1 MCPSFPWRISGRR
14 PGSELKASPRPRERE
29 RVAVRPGE
37 GAQARA
43 LKSAIRDYHVPFFG
57 WADIIKQML
66 MLDDMQLLEEYAARN
81 SEAAFSTLVSRYINL
96 VYSAAFR
103 QIGNRE
109 EAEEITQAVFLVLAR
124 KAKSLRRGTV
134 LSGWLY
140 QTARLTAC
148 NALRREI
155 RRQHREQQAYMQST
169 LNEPGPDDWTR
180 VGPLLEQAMSGLSEA
195 DRNAIVLRYF
205 ENKPLKEVGAALGA
219 SDDAAKMRV
228 NRALEK
234 LRAFFLKRGVTL
246 SATALGAAISAH
258 SIQAAP
264 AGLSTAVIA
273 AACQGSALTASTLT
287 LAKGTLK
294 LMAWTKLH
302 LAVGTAAVAVIALQW
317 AKIDNQHQETVA
329 LQGQLERASQQSEK
343 QLASIRELETR
354 DETMAQSLRSI
365 VRQSTQSVARK
376 AAAPAP
382 VADVNP
388 PLVLA
393 EGKGHGSLMENI
405 MKDPDLIKAMGD
417 QQAQLMK
424 TQYAPL
430 VKQLNLTPDQ
440 RDAFYK
446 LITDNLTNAMVQG
459 MEVMSGSNKPAAF
472 GALADAQKGLQEQMR
487 LLLGEN
493 GAAQFQEFQATL
505 PDRQIF
511 EQMKTSFTDNPLTED
526 QQQRLLQLMI
536 NERKNSNLA
545 LDPNTGK
552 PAVLQVGDSAAQM
565 EQTLQVQDQ
574 INQRVY
580 QQAAGFLSPDQLQS
594 LGNSQTN
601 FLGLVK
607 TMMPMMQK
615 LMGTDSNAVPAGQ

>member
-1 MCPSFPWRISGRR
+1 
-14 PGSELKASPRPRERE
+14 
-29 RVAVRPGE
+29 
-37 GAQARA
+37 
-43 LKSAIRDYHVPFFG
+43 
-57 WADIIKQML
+57 ML
-66 MLDDMQLLEEYAARN
+66 MLDDMQLLEEYATRS
-81 SEAAFSTLVSRYINL
+81 SEGAFSTLVSRHINL
-96 VYSAAFR
+96 VYSAALR

-124 KAKSLRRGTV
+124 KAKTLRQGTF
-134 LSGWLY
+134 LSGCLY
-140 QTARLTAC
+140 QTARLTAS

-155 RRQHREQQAYMQST
+155 RRQHRDQQAYMQST
-169 LNEPGPDDWTR
+169 LNQPEPDHWAQ

-195 DRNAIVLRYF
+195 DRNAILLRYF

-219 SDDAAKMRV
+219 TDDAAKMRIS
-228 NRALEK
+228 RALEK
-234 LRAFFLKRGVTL
+234 LRAFFHKRGVTL
-246 SATALGAAISAH
+246 SAAALGAAISAH

-302 LAVGTAAVAVIALQW
+302 IAVAAAAAGVIALQW
-317 AKIDNQHQETVA
+317 SEIRTQKAESA
-329 LQGQLERASQQSEK
+329 SLQQQLQQASLQSEK
-343 QLASIRELETR
+343 QLAAIKELETR
-354 DETMAQSLRSI
+354 DETMARSLRSV
-365 VRQSTQSVARK
+365 VRESTQSVARR

-382 VADVNP
+382 VAAANP
-388 PLVLA
+388 SAASPQ
-393 EGKGHGSLMENI
+393 GKGLGSIMENM
-405 MKDPDLIKAMGD
+405 MKDPDLLKAMGE

-440 RDAFYK
+440 RDTFYK

-459 MEVMSGSNKPAAF
+459 MAMMSGTNKAEATS
-472 GALADAQKGLQEQMR
+472 AIADAQKNLQEQMR
-487 LLLGEN
+487 LLLGDN
-493 GAAQFQEFQATL
+493 GSAQFQEFQTTL
-505 PDRQIF
+505 PDRQML
-511 EQMKTSFTDNPLTED
+511 EQIKASFNDNPLTDD

-536 NERKNSNLA
+536 NERKNSVIA
-545 LDPNTGK
+545 MDPSTGK
-552 PAVLQVGDSAAQM
+552 PAMPLAGNSSDQMDQALQA
-565 EQTLQVQDQ
+565 QDQ

-601 FLGLVK
+601 MLGLIK

-615 LMGTDSNAVPAGQ
+615 MMGTDSNAVPAGQ